1 MEQVVLKAQKKDD
14 SGKSVARKLRAEG
27 LVPGVI
33 YGLGKETVALA
44 VQRRELY
51 ELLEKATGGNV
62 LISLDMAEMQID
74 ADTAALIKEIQWSP
88 VHKEALSVDLQWISL
103 KEPVTV
109 SVNITVSGHATGAD
123 EGGSI
128 NQIRYH
134 ADVECLPTD
143 IPDELVMDI
152 TGMQISETRFASD
165 LAVPEGVTLLL
176 DAEEP
181 VVTIA
186 RPISAADL
194 EVRTDEELQEGEL
207 EELALAEEKAE
218 EKAEEAAESTD
229 AEGEAETESGDA
241 E

>member
-1 MEQVVLKAQKKDD
+1 MEQVVLKAQKKDE

-62 LISLDMAEMQID
+62 LISLDMADMQID

-103 KEPVTV
+103 TKPVTV
-109 SVNITVSGHATGAD
+109 SVNIAIHGHAMGLD
-123 EGGSI
+123 EGGSM

-143 IPDELVMDI
+143 IPDELVMDV

-181 VVTIA
+181 VVTIG

-194 EVRTDEELQEGEL
+194 EVRTDEEMAEGEL
-207 EELALAEEKAE
+207 EELALAEEKPAQ
-218 EKAEEAAESTD
+218 AAESTE
-229 AEGEAETESGDA
+229 AEGEAEADSGDA

>member
-27 LVPGVI
+27 LEPGVI

-109 SVNITVSGHATGAD
+109 SVNSLLPAGLKIGLMADRTGGGLLTVNAALSILSG
-123 EGGSI
+123 S
-128 NQIRYH
+128 
-134 ADVECLPTD
+134 
-143 IPDELVMDI
+143 
-152 TGMQISETRFASD
+152 
-165 LAVPEGVTLLL
+165 AVAIKV
-176 DAEEP
+176 
-181 VVTIA
+181 
-186 RPISAADL
+186 
-194 EVRTDEELQEGEL
+194 
-207 EELALAEEKAE
+207 
-218 EKAEEAAESTD
+218 
-229 AEGEAETESGDA
+229 
-241 E
+241 